1 MTGQQKDGGRKAFF
15 GFIKNKKQEKWLLL
29 LLVGILLLV
38 ISFPTKQKTANESG
52 EIISETEAD
61 YEVYERR
68 LERRVE
74 QLLGSMEGIGRVKVM
89 VTLEAGSESVL
100 QTDSSVEERQV
111 QETDSSGGTGL
122 TKEKNQ
128 SVQTVLTGSGDLP
141 YVVKELTPKVSGIV
155 IMAQGGESPQKAS
168 EITAAMEAL
177 FGVPAHKIKVLEGVH
192 E

>member
-1 MTGQQKDGGRKAFF
+1 MTEQQKDGGRKPLL
-15 GFIKNKKQEKWLLL
+15 GFLKNKKQEKWLLL

-38 ISFPTKQKTANESG
+38 ISFPTKQKTTGESG
-52 EIISETEAD
+52 GTVSETEAD
-61 YEVYERR
+61 PEAYERW

-74 QLLGSMEGIGRVKVM
+74 QLLGSMEGIGKVKVM
-89 VTLEAGSESVL
+89 VTLEAGSEAVL
-100 QTDSSVEERQV
+100 QTDTSVEEKQV

-128 SVQTVLTGSGDLP
+128 SVQTVLTGSGDTP

-155 IMAQGGESPQKAS
+155 IMAQGGENPQKAA

>member
-1 MTGQQKDGGRKAFF
+1 
-15 GFIKNKKQEKWLLL
+15 
-29 LLVGILLLV
+29 
-38 ISFPTKQKTANESG
+38 
-52 EIISETEAD
+52 
-61 YEVYERR
+61 
-68 LERRVE
+68 
-74 QLLGSMEGIGRVKVM
+74 M

-100 QTDSSVEERQV
+100 QTDSSVEEWQV

-122 TKEKNQ
+122 TNEKNQ